1 MAARKKDPKMDMET
15 AKKVIRGR
23 AKPLQGSSSVKVK
36 GVSVPLKRGK
46 DSAEVKGVS
55 DARKRAAKYGT
66 VTGSSQVRTPRGEF
80 ETIVVKTP
88 IKSKSGVPGVVT
100 ESKFIRRGMPDKRKT
115 TVSYQKRSSG
125 TKKK

>member
-1 MAARKKDPKMDMET
+1 MAAKKKDLSGAET
-15 AKKVIRGR
+15 
-23 AKPLQGSSSVKVK
+23 
-36 GVSVPLKRGK
+36 
-46 DSAEVKGVS
+46 KGVS

-66 VTGSSQVRTPRGEF
+66 VTGSSTVRTPRGEF

-100 ESKFIRRGMPDKRKT
+100 ESKFIRPGWRDKRTT
-115 TVSYQKRSSG
+115 TVSYQKRSTG